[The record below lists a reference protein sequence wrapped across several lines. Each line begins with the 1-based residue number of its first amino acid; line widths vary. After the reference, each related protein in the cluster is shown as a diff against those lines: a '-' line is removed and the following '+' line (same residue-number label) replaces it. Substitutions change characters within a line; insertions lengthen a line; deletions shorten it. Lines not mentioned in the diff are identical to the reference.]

1 MIGMSASENTLREY
15 LKNEKQ
21 QGAMNPELSNF
32 LLAANTKSTPG
43 SPTPF
48 SGTLGFNSVRTSPSL
63 EASAMSRHS
72 FTNLAAL
79 SQGLVDTATNSA
91 VQSAT
96 ASPTGALGRRNL
108 LSGMANLNMTQLSQA
123 QEVDHSLVD
132 TSAMFGNGTSA
143 YAHQPESTMSGYPAM
158 GQGTA
163 NAPSAEFLQQVER
176 VKAKGLQM
184 TLEGIPSENAK
195 SRVETQIKAKLV
207 LTTMDG
213 ERVNCWSHL
222 QLPELLVARDKY
234 RHRLQ
239 SRQQQQQALV
249 DGSLPSSPY
258 HAVRLEAT
266 IKCSSDPTRPVE
278 TCHGCINRE
287 YKRSLRRK
295 DTRGRGIYSTC
306 TTPGQSRAPSPT
318 HPAPST
324 MEADWDEARI
334 ALEKKRIV
342 IFNCSDMMDFSK
354 GEASLPTRITCYCRH
369 HMEKTGFCIYLSLYD
384 CNNQLL
390 ATHVTPPIMITDDH
404 KSKFKSDRTKTRAK
418 HEYDRMG
425 TSGSAAYANHAL
437 SGMNSPTGH
446 FSAGALA
453 DTSGLVMR
461 GPGNRQAMSARN
473 SPNLRPHPGYY
484 NNPPTFLDTYS
495 QFASLA
501 GTPSLNNTP
510 LQSPMLSAAAAAAHL
525 SGFESPFHLPPQQ
538 SQHQQSA
545 MGLGNYTA
553 SASQTMLP
561 MSPLYGT
568 MQQSQQSGNA
578 LGLQTSFG
586 DPTGIMSQL
595 GSPVMASE
603 PVQIGQLLPKQGPVA
618 GGIRVMITGR
628 GFHNNMEVYFGDMRA
643 GHTRVDSST
652 AITCMLPVSKTSGP
666 VTLRILDTATRT
678 MHDASSAVFV
688 YEEDTDQ
695 ALLEFAL
702 HIIGFKSLSE
712 AEQGFSA
719 IQKRS
724 EPEVEKT
731 LRSLLAAG
739 SERNLVQIEQLIMT
753 ILQQMLSCG
762 LLGVQSLSL
771 KHEASNRTILHF
783 AAFLGMWGL
792 VSTVLPH
799 MSAVDEVD
807 NNDMTAMHF
816 ACIAGRAD
824 ILELL
829 LSVGAL
835 SSLRSSTGMTPADY
849 ARSLGHT
856 TCLVLIEGSD
866 TYLNFIEDDQAAGSN
881 LQQASNT
888 MTTSAVSAVA
898 AMGLPWNNNGQN
910 TSGNTSFSLAA
921 AAAAMSSHPA
931 ASHAYVS
938 MAPAVP
944 ATMLAQ
950 HSNMG
955 ETSNEQLLGSN
966 ALFSPLPQQ
975 QQPYYPPN

>member
-1 MIGMSASENTLREY
+1 
-15 LKNEKQ
+15 
-21 QGAMNPELSNF
+21 
-32 LLAANTKSTPG
+32 
-43 SPTPF
+43 
-48 SGTLGFNSVRTSPSL
+48 
-63 EASAMSRHS
+63 
-72 FTNLAAL
+72 
-79 SQGLVDTATNSA
+79 
-91 VQSAT
+91 
-96 ASPTGALGRRNL
+96 
-108 LSGMANLNMTQLSQA
+108 
-123 QEVDHSLVD
+123 
-132 TSAMFGNGTSA
+132 
-143 YAHQPESTMSGYPAM
+143 
-158 GQGTA
+158 
-163 NAPSAEFLQQVER
+163 
-176 VKAKGLQM
+176 
-184 TLEGIPSENAK
+184 
-195 SRVETQIKAKLV
+195 
-207 LTTMDG
+207 
-213 ERVNCWSHL
+213 
-222 QLPELLVARDKY
+222 
-234 RHRLQ
+234 
-239 SRQQQQQALV
+239 
-249 DGSLPSSPY
+249 
-258 HAVRLEAT
+258 
-266 IKCSSDPTRPVE
+266 
-278 TCHGCINRE
+278 
-287 YKRSLRRK
+287 
-295 DTRGRGIYSTC
+295 
-306 TTPGQSRAPSPT
+306 
-318 HPAPST
+318 
-324 MEADWDEARI
+324 
-334 ALEKKRIV
+334 
-342 IFNCSDMMDFSK
+342 
-354 GEASLPTRITCYCRH
+354 
-369 HMEKTGFCIYLSLYD
+369 
-384 CNNQLL
+384 
-390 ATHVTPPIMITDDH
+390 MITDDH

-461 GPGNRQAMSARN
+461 GPGGRQAMSARN

-525 SGFESPFHLPPQQ
+525 GGFESPFHLPPQQ
-538 SQHQQSA
+538 SQQQPT

-561 MSPLYGT
+561 MSPLYST
-568 MQQSQQSGNA
+568 MQQQQQQSSNA

-586 DPTGIMSQL
+586 DPTGLMSQL

-628 GFHNNMEVYFGDMRA
+628 GFHNNMDVYFGDMKA
-643 GHTRVDSST
+643 GHVRVDSST

-695 ALLEFAL
+695 ALLEFTMQ
-702 HIIGFKSLSE
+702 IIGFKSLSE

-719 IQKRS
+719 IHKRS
-724 EPEVEKT
+724 EPEVDET

-739 SERNLVQIEQLIMT
+739 SERNLVQIEQLIMA
-753 ILQQMLSCG
+753 ILQQLLGRG
-762 LLGVQSLSL
+762 LLDMQSLSL

-792 VSTVLPH
+792 VSVVLPH
-799 MSAVDEVD
+799 MPAVNEVD

-835 SSLRSSTGMTPADY
+835 SSLRSSTGMTPADF
-849 ARSLGHT
+849 ARSLGHA
-856 TCLVLIEGSD
+856 TCLMLIEGSD
-866 TYLNFIEDDQAAGSN
+866 TYLNFIEDDQATGAH
-881 LQQASNT
+881 LQQQQQQQASNT
-888 MTTSAVSAVA
+888 MATSAVSAAAVA
-898 AMGLPWNNNGQN
+898 AMGLPWNNSGQN
-910 TSGNTSFSLAA
+910 TAGNTSFSLAA
-921 AAAAMSSHPA
+921 AAAAAAMSSHP

-950 HSNMG
+950 PSAMG
-955 ETSNEQLLGSN
+955 ETSNEHMLGTN
-966 ALFSPLPQQ
+966 ALFSPLSQQPQQ

>member
-1 MIGMSASENTLREY
+1 
-15 LKNEKQ
+15 
-21 QGAMNPELSNF
+21 
-32 LLAANTKSTPG
+32 
-43 SPTPF
+43 
-48 SGTLGFNSVRTSPSL
+48 
-63 EASAMSRHS
+63 
-72 FTNLAAL
+72 
-79 SQGLVDTATNSA
+79 
-91 VQSAT
+91 
-96 ASPTGALGRRNL
+96 
-108 LSGMANLNMTQLSQA
+108 
-123 QEVDHSLVD
+123 
-132 TSAMFGNGTSA
+132 
-143 YAHQPESTMSGYPAM
+143 
-158 GQGTA
+158 
-163 NAPSAEFLQQVER
+163 
-176 VKAKGLQM
+176 
-184 TLEGIPSENAK
+184 GIPSENAK

-249 DGSLPSSPY
+249 DGSLPSSPC

-295 DTRGRGIYSTC
+295 DTR
-306 TTPGQSRAPSPT
+306 
-318 HPAPST
+318 APST

-425 TSGSAAYANHAL
+425 TSGSAAYANHA
-437 SGMNSPTGH
+437 
-446 FSAGALA
+446 F
-453 DTSGLVMR
+453 
-461 GPGNRQAMSARN
+461 
-473 SPNLRPHPGYY
+473 
-484 NNPPTFLDTYS
+484 
-495 QFASLA
+495 
-501 GTPSLNNTP
+501 
-510 LQSPMLSAAAAAAHL
+510 
-525 SGFESPFHLPPQQ
+525 
-538 SQHQQSA
+538 
-545 MGLGNYTA
+545 
-553 SASQTMLP
+553 
-561 MSPLYGT
+561 
-568 MQQSQQSGNA
+568 
-578 LGLQTSFG
+578 FG

-835 SSLRSSTGMTPADY
+835 SS
-849 ARSLGHT
+849 
-856 TCLVLIEGSD
+856 
-866 TYLNFIEDDQAAGSN
+866 
-881 LQQASNT
+881 
-888 MTTSAVSAVA
+888 
-898 AMGLPWNNNGQN
+898 
-910 TSGNTSFSLAA
+910 
-921 AAAAMSSHPA
+921 
-931 ASHAYVS
+931 
-938 MAPAVP
+938 
-944 ATMLAQ
+944 
-950 HSNMG
+950 
-955 ETSNEQLLGSN
+955 
-966 ALFSPLPQQ
+966 
-975 QQPYYPPN
+975 